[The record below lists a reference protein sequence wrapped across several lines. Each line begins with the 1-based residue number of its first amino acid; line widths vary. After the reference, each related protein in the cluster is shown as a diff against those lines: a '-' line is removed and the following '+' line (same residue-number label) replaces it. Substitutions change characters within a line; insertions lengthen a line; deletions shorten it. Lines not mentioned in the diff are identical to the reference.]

1 MILTGTRH
9 KTFIID
15 NVTFTLEMYM
25 NHEKKLIL
33 IAIGAFVTLSL
44 LVFPS
49 TNMIAYSQSE
59 NQTEG
64 KEQAQEKLFEL
75 AQKFNKILKD
85 SNVNLTL
92 PQNGD
97 LSSKLQELKDSGA
110 FKELSEKFSQA
121 VQELGQ
127 GNKTEELKQEAGADL
142 STLMQKL
149 QSLRNNSTQ

>member
-1 MILTGTRH
+1 
-9 KTFIID
+9 
-15 NVTFTLEMYM
+15 MYT
-25 NHEKKLIL
+25 NQSKLIL
-33 IAIGAFVTLSL
+33 AAIGVFVTLSL

-59 NQTEG
+59 NKTQG

-97 LSSKLQELKDSGA
+97 LSAKLQELKDSGA

-121 VQELGQ
+121 VQDLGQ

-142 STLMQKL
+142 NKLIQKL
-149 QSLRNNSTQ
+149 QDLKNNSTQ